1 LKTIEIKNLTFG
13 YDEQIVLENV
23 NLSYDSRDFLAVIG
37 PNGGGKSTLLRL
49 MLGLL
54 RPQSGEVRLFG
65 ERPEKVSRQVGYV
78 PQHFLPNQN
87 FPMRVIEVALMGL
100 IDKKTFGF
108 YSKSERAEAQRQR
121 VYIARALCARA
132 KILMLDEPTASIDTK
147 GQAEIYAILKRI
159 NAQGTGVVLI
169 SHDLNIA
176 LNFATKVAYVSRTLH
191 LHDIAPNFIKRDFIA
206 HLAREHSH
214 FCDVEVALGEC
225 EHTAH

>member
-1 LKTIEIKNLTFG
+1 
-13 YDEQIVLENV
+13 
-23 NLSYDSRDFLAVIG
+23 
-37 PNGGGKSTLLRL
+37 
-49 MLGLL
+49 
-54 RPQSGEVRLFG
+54 
-65 ERPEKVSRQVGYV
+65 
-78 PQHFLPNQN
+78 
-87 FPMRVIEVALMGL
+87 MGL

-108 YSKSERAEAQRQR
+108 YSKSERAEAMKALEQVGMAAYAQARIGELSGGQRQR

-191 LHDIAPNFIKRDFIA
+191 LHDIAPSFIKRDFIA